1 MIMRAAMLTM
11 PLLFAATS
19 ADARTLKEGSEAP
32 NFSGTDLAGKKVTL
46 DSLRG
51 NVVVLN
57 FWATWCGP
65 CKRELP
71 ELDTYMRAR
80 EKYGFKIVAV
90 TTDANRVKPIYIK
103 QLQDLLSLPL
113 LVKYDGPYE
122 PINRA
127 IPTNYVIDRHGI
139 IRYAKAGALDLAEM
153 DRILLPLLAEPP
165 VN

>member
-1 MIMRAAMLTM
+1 MFMAA
-11 PLLFAATS
+11 S
-19 ADARTLKEGSEAP
+19 ANARVLKVGSEAP
-32 NFSGTDLAGKKVTL
+32 NFSGADLDGKRVTL
-46 DSLRG
+46 NDLRG
-51 NVVVLN
+51 NVIVLN

-65 CKRELP
+65 CKKELP
-71 ELDTYMRAR
+71 ELNTYMKAR

-90 TTDANRVKPIYIK
+90 TTDANRVKPTFIK

-122 PINRA
+122 PINHA

-139 IRYAKAGALDLAEM
+139 IRYAKAGALDLAEL
-153 DRILLPLLAEPP
+153 DNILLPLLSEPP